1 MRDLDAFYAV
11 IAARQGLAFSWVKGR
26 CCASHMAAAV
36 EAQTG
41 VDVLEGLT
49 WRTRREAVAVINS
62 LGGLEAAMDARF
74 DRIAP
79 AMAKRGDIAGIADR
93 LLGVQ
98 LAVVDGAVLTAPGD
112 YGLEH
117 VGREAMIIAWDAE
130 TARVPTGPA
139 ASANALAQANRR

>member
-1 MRDLDAFYAV
+1 MRDLAALSAV
-11 IAARQGLAFSWVKGR
+11 IAARQTLAFSWSKGR

-41 VDVLEGLT
+41 VDVLAGLT
-49 WRTRREAVAVINS
+49 WRNRREAVKVIDS

-74 DRIAP
+74 ARIAP

-112 YGLEH
+112 WGLEH
-117 VGREAMIIAWDAE
+117 APREAMIMAWDAE
-130 TARVPTGPA
+130 TARVPTGS
-139 ASANALAQANRR
+139 ASSDNALAQANRR

>member
-1 MRDLDAFYAV
+1 MAEPRGRDLQALNAV
-11 IAARQGLAFSWVKGR
+11 IAARHALGFAWVKGR

-41 VDVLEGLT
+41 IDVLEGLT
-49 WRTRREAVAVINS
+49 WRNRREAIDVIKR
-62 LGGLEAAMDARF
+62 LGGMETAMDARF
-74 DRIAP
+74 DRISP

-98 LAVVDGAVLTAPGD
+98 LAVVDGAMLTAPGD

-117 VGREAMIIAWDAE
+117 APRAAMIMAWDAE
-130 TARVPTGPA
+130 SARVPERG
-139 ASANALAQANRR
+139 R